1 MLVILPSITTAIRV
15 QKILAAQGIKSQ
27 RVHSTKSPEIPQC
40 GHGLKIAPE
49 HLAAVQRAV
58 HNIGSKIKA
67 VVEL

>member
-15 QKILAAQGIKSQ
+15 QKILASQGIKSQ

-49 HLAAVQRAV
+49 NLGAVRAAVDKL
-58 HNIGSKIKA
+58 GSKIKA
-67 VVEL
+67 VVKL